1 MVGFY
6 ATSLM
11 CRCGGGGGGVR
22 ARHDRILLED
32 APPPGSDRV

>member
-6 ATSLM
+6 TTSLV
-11 CRCGGGGGGVR
+11 CRCGGGGGVR
-22 ARHDRILLED
+22 AQHDRILLED